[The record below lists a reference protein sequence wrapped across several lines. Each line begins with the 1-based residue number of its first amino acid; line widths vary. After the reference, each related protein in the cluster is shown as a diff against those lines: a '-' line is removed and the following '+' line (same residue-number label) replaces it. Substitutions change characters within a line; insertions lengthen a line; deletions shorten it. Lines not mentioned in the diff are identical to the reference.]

1 MNWEKDFR
9 NIVNAAPGKTISN
22 KLEYIADFIE
32 IMIEEE
38 KAKKHKSES
47 TRSEEAMLI
56 KIHNNMV
63 RDFNSNQTRH
73 SNWTTIVGG
82 KSHFHYSFQN
92 GDLLDLDEDG
102 KLYLTRVGRGTTT
115 YILDVISA
123 NIKSKF
129 TNTTNAIKNK
139 KQEKKQETKYSWRD
153 FGKAFEYL
161 DEDDEDYF
169 WKEFH
174 NKYSDFSNIY
184 GNNSSTFDKNH
195 PKREVYDT
203 LLATI
208 KSRKEHLSNLAM
220 NHPDRISLQNELN
233 VAISKMEDMKKKY
246 NF

>member
-38 KAKKHKSES
+38 EAKKHKSES
-47 TRSEEAMLI
+47 TRSDIEAMLI

-63 RDFNSNQTRH
+63 RDFNSNQKRH

-139 KQEKKQETKYSWRD
+139 KQEKKQETKYSWKD
-153 FGKAFEYL
+153 FGKAFEDL
-161 DEDDEDYF
+161 DDDDEYDF
-169 WKEFH
+169 WNEYR
-174 NKYSDFSNIY
+174 NKYSNFFND
-184 GNNSSTFDKNH
+184 NSYTSDKNH